1 MIKPETIAKVDAII
15 ATLSETDAMFIQGLV
30 NKVEELH
37 RKIEKQNERLIEY
50 GWERNPDR
58 MGGQFTQEEITRSG
72 YQGEL

>member
-1 MIKPETIAKVDAII
+1 MFKPETIAKVDAII
-15 ATLSETDAMFIQGLV
+15 ATLNETDAMFIQGLV

-37 RKIEKQNERLIEY
+37 RKLEKQDERLTEY

-58 MGGQFTQEEITRSG
+58 MGGQFTQEEINRSG